1 MRVKLE
7 SWAFLPKRAHRQD
20 AGIDLRSPIDFKV
33 PAGGSVVIDTGIHFE
48 IPYGYAGVLK
58 SKSGLNVK
66 FDITN
71 DGLIDSGYTGSVVCK
86 LYNHGDKDYIGA
98 RGDKITQLMVI
109 PVMMDELEIVDEIS
123 GYERGDSGFGS
134 TGK

>member
-123 GYERGDSGFGS
+123 GYERGDNGFGS
-134 TGK
+134 TGR